1 MKVDEPSFYHTRI
14 TDWPEGERPREKL
27 MNLGPSV
34 LTDAELVAILLRTGS
49 HRQTA
54 LDLAKLLLTRYGQL
68 PDLSVMEY
76 QEFFRIKGIGPAK
89 AITLIAA
96 FEIARRIAS
105 AARPRRVKFTG
116 PEEVFQRFEPLLGH
130 LKKEVFM
137 ILALNSAN
145 LLIREI
151 KISEG
156 ILNSSLVHPREVFKQ
171 AILESAASIILIHNH
186 PSGEVQPSQED
197 KAITRRLVESGRL
210 LDIPVLDHIIIGQGC
225 YFSFRDAGLI
235 SD

>member
-1 MKVDEPSFYHTRI
+1 MKVDEPAFYHTRI

-27 MNLGPSV
+27 MNLGPSA
-34 LTDAELVAILLRTGS
+34 LTDAELLAILIRTGS
-49 HRQTA
+49 RRQTA
-54 LDLAKLLLTRYGQL
+54 LDLAKLLLSRFGAL
-68 PDLSVMEY
+68 PELSVMDH
-76 QEFFRIKGIGPAK
+76 QEFFRLKGIGPAK

-105 AARPRRVKFTG
+105 ASRPQRIKITG
-116 PEEVFQRFEPLLGH
+116 PEDVFRRFEPLLAH

-137 ILALNSAN
+137 ILVLNSAN
-145 LLIREI
+145 VLMREI

-171 AILESAASIILIHNH
+171 AILESAASIILMHNH

-210 LDIPVLDHIIIGQGC
+210 LDIPVLDHLIIGQGRF
-225 YFSFRDAGLI
+225 FSFRDAGLI
-235 SD
+235 AD